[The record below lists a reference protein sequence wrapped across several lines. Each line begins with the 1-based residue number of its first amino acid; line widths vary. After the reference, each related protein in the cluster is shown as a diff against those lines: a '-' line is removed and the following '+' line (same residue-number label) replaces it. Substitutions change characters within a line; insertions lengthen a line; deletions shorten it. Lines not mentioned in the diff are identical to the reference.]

1 MVRMPQLAVAMAYQ
15 SVEGAMQKL
24 LVGLAVFLSCI
35 VGSQNAMAGSS
46 LGLRSIGGDVGF
58 VDPEGVDGTVGFGAF
73 ANLGNLS
80 RDIRLA
86 PRVDYWSKSYSFAGA
101 ETSVH
106 DISIGTR
113 GEYMFH
119 VSSRKFQPYAGAG
132 LGLHFL
138 GAKVTVPGFMDVS
151 DSRTKLGLDMG
162 GGFITPLS
170 LKTDLLVDLW
180 YGIVQDFNQVSLKV
194 GVSFDLPNGAE
205 SRAPS
210 RPAAKH
216 RPRRS

>member
-1 MVRMPQLAVAMAYQ
+1 MPQNPVTM
-15 SVEGAMQKL
+15 SHETVEGLMQKL
-24 LVGLAVFLSCI
+24 LVALIVFLFCN
-35 VGSQNAMAGSS
+35 VASQDAMARSN
-46 LGLRSIGGDVGF
+46 LGLRSLGADVGF
-58 VDPEGVDGTVGFGAF
+58 VDPENVDGTAGFGVF

-80 RDIRLA
+80 PDIRLA
-86 PRVDYWSKSYSFAGA
+86 PRVDYWSKSQSFGGS

-106 DISIGTR
+106 DISLGTR

-119 VSSRKFQPYAGAG
+119 VSSPKFQPYAGAG
-132 LGLHFL
+132 LGVHFL
-138 GAKVTVPGFMDVS
+138 NAKVTVPGFPDATAS
-151 DSRTKLGLDMG
+151 STKLGLDMG

-170 LKTDLLVDLW
+170 PKTDLSVDLW
-180 YGIVQDFNQVSLKV
+180 YGIVQDFSQVSFKV

-210 RPAAKH
+210 RPAPRH

>member
-1 MVRMPQLAVAMAYQ
+1 MIRMPQLTVAMAYE
-15 SVEGAMQKL
+15 SVEGLMQKL
-24 LVGLAVFLSCI
+24 LVGLAVFLSCS
-35 VGSQNAMAGSS
+35 VASQNAMAGTN
-46 LGLRSIGGDVGF
+46 LGLRSIGADVGF
-58 VDPEGVDGTVGFGAF
+58 VDPENVDGTVGFGVF

-86 PRVDYWSKSYSFAGA
+86 PHLGYWSKSESFGGA

-106 DISIGTR
+106 DISLGTR
-113 GEYMFH
+113 GQYMFH
-119 VSSRKFQPYAGAG
+119 VSSPKFQPYAGAG

-138 GAKVTVPGFMDVS
+138 SAKVSVPGFMDAK
-151 DSRTKLGLDMG
+151 DSSTKLGLDMG

-170 LKTDLLVDLW
+170 PKTDLSVDLW
-180 YGIVQDFNQVSLKV
+180 YGVVEDFSQVSLKV
-194 GVSFDLPNGAE
+194 GVSFDLPSGAE

-210 RPAAKH
+210 RPAVKH

>member
-1 MVRMPQLAVAMAYQ
+1 MIRVLQDPVAM
-15 SVEGAMQKL
+15 SHETVEGLMQKL
-24 LVGLAVFLSCI
+24 LVGMAVALFCSAA
-35 VGSQNAMAGSS
+35 SQNAMAGTN
-46 LGLRSIGGDVGF
+46 LGLRSIGADVGF
-58 VDPEGVDGTVGFGAF
+58 VDAEGVDGTAGFGVF

-86 PRVDYWSKSYSFAGA
+86 PHLGYWSKSQSFGGA

-106 DISIGTR
+106 DISFGTR

-119 VSSRKFQPYAGAG
+119 VSSPKFQPYAGAG

-138 GAKVTVPGFMDVS
+138 SAKVSVPGFVDAK
-151 DSRTKLGLDMG
+151 DSSTKLGLDMG

-170 LKTDLLVDLW
+170 PKTDLSVDLW
-180 YGIVQDFNQVSLKV
+180 YGVVQDFSQVSLKV
-194 GVSFDLPNGAE
+194 GVSFDLPSGAE

-210 RPAAKH
+210 RPAEKS
-216 RPRRS
+216 RPRRR